1 MSRCWWCSA
10 LVLLL
15 TCWTVRAADPT
26 PATAHQVAAAV
37 GVLLTRGAPEFKIQP
52 TPRHPLARDADE
64 RFTWASEVVVAACR
78 YKVPPLLLAAVAY
91 REGAYRHTAEGAR
104 GERSTWQIMPWVA
117 RQISA
122 GRVLPA
128 PVLDC
133 TLETSAGAAFCAAAL
148 LRAGRDRCGDW
159 GGALV
164 YYATGSRCDAGDSG
178 QLKFLQR
185 DRLGLWA
192 YMRRG
197 QP

>member
-1 MSRCWWCSA
+1 VSRRWWCAA

-26 PATAHQVAAAV
+26 PATEDQVAAAV
-37 GVLLTRGAPEFKIQP
+37 GALLTRGAPAFKIQP
-52 TPRHPLARDADE
+52 TPRHPLVRDAE
-64 RFTWASEVVVAACR
+64 KRYNWACEVVVAAWR
-78 YKVPPLLLAAVAY
+78 YEVPPLLLAAMAY
-91 REGAYRHTAEGAR
+91 REGSYRHTAEGAR
-104 GERSTWQIMPWVA
+104 GERSTWQIMPRVA
-117 RQISA
+117 KQIAA

-128 PVLDC
+128 PVSGC
-133 TLETSAGAAFCAAAL
+133 TLETSAGAAICAAAL

-178 QLKFLQR
+178 QLQFLQR